1 MCYVFVFW
9 FCFVLFLM
17 WVSGSALSRWVLGEF
32 GFLLL
37 DDGFW
42 LVVVVLVFSLN
53 YRCGASGFGVLG
65 GRLIWCG

>member
-1 MCYVFVFW
+1 MLCVCVL
-9 FCFVLFLM
+9 VLFCVVFLI
-17 WVSGSALSRWVLGEF
+17 WVSGSALSRWVLGGF

-53 YRCGASGFGVLG
+53 YRCGRWFWCVGWC
-65 GRLIWCG
+65 LIWCD